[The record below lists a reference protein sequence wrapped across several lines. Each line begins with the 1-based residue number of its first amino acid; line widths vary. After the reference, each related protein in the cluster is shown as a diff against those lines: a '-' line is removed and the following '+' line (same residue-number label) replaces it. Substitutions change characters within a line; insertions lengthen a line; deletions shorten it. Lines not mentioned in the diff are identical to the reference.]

1 MSSPLRLVG
10 DIGGT
15 HARFGLVDPAGE
27 VVESVELPSSDYH
40 DLGSA
45 AADAVERL
53 QGTWKSAGAPRQ
65 AALAVAGP
73 VAGDRVE
80 LTNVDW
86 SFSIAATRAGLG
98 LERLEVVNDV
108 AAVAWALPAL
118 PGSCWTSLSEGE
130 EEPDQARAVV
140 SVGTGLGVATAVA
153 PARGR
158 PVVLASEGGH
168 RDLAATTERE
178 WRIVERLSVLFGGHV
193 SAERAVSGSGLA
205 SLHAAL
211 CELDGERAEPI
222 DAAEVSRRA
231 DAGAVR
237 SIEALALFSAWLGAF
252 AGDLA
257 LTVGARGGVYL
268 SGGVV
273 PALGQGFD
281 RAAFRQRF
289 LAKGR
294 FRGWLERV
302 PLRLITDDRVAFRGL
317 ARRLDAPL

>member
-53 QGTWKSAGAPRQ
+53 QGRGKSAGAPRQ

-98 LERLEVVNDV
+98 LERLEVLNDV

-118 PGSCWTSLSEGE
+118 PGSCWKSLSEGE
-130 EEPDQARAVV
+130 EQPDQPRAVV

-153 PARGR
+153 PARAR

-178 WRIVERLSVLFGGHV
+178 WRVVERLSVLFGGHV
-193 SAERAVSGSGLA
+193 SAERAISGSGLA

-281 RAAFRQRF
+281 RAAFRERF

-294 FRGWLERV
+294 FRGWLERIPV
-302 PLRLITDDRVAFRGL
+302 RLITDDRAAFRGL

>member
-1 MSSPLRLVG
+1 VSSPLRLVG
-10 DIGGT
+10 DVGGT

-27 VVESVELPSSDYH
+27 VVGAVELPSSDYH

-45 AADAVERL
+45 AEDAVARL
-53 QGTWKSAGAPRQ
+53 QSPRRSAGAVRE

-73 VAGDRVE
+73 VTGDRVE
-80 LTNVDW
+80 LTNVAW
-86 SFSIAATRAGLG
+86 SFSVAETRAGLG
-98 LERLEVVNDV
+98 LERLEVLNDV
-108 AAVAWALPAL
+108 AAVAWALPDL
-118 PGSCWTSLSEGE
+118 PASFWTSLAEGE
-130 EEPDQARAVV
+130 DRPDQPRAVV
-140 SVGTGLGVATAVA
+140 SVGTGLGVATAAA
-153 PARGR
+153 PTRDR

-178 WRIVERLSVLFGGHV
+178 WRVVERLSVLFGGHV

-222 DAAEVSRRA
+222 DGAEVSRRA

-268 SGGVV
+268 SGGVL

-281 RAAFRQRF
+281 RAAFRERF

-294 FRGWLERV
+294 FRSWLERV
-302 PLRLITDDRVAFRGL
+302 PLRLITDERTAFRGL
-317 ARRLDAPL
+317 ARRLDAPP